1 MITLVLAMNKKRT
14 IGLNGVMPWRNAED
28 LKFFRRLTMNQEIV
42 MGRKTVEGLPKTLD
56 GRHIHTVT
64 RNPEIKQSIQDFE
77 QYLIDHQDTKEQILI
92 LGGGEIYKQALPYA
106 HKIYL
111 SVIDDETVGD
121 TFFPELDPKAFRR
134 TEKIPFE
141 TFVLEIYERITV

>member
-1 MITLVLAMNKKRT
+1 MITLVLAINKNRT

-42 MGRKTVEGLPKTLD
+42 MGRKTVEGLPKNLD

-64 RNPEIKQSIQDFE
+64 RDASIPNSIQDYE
-77 QYLIDHQDTKEQILI
+77 QFLKDHKDTKEQILI
-92 LGGGEIYKQALPYA
+92 CGGGEIYKQALPYA
-106 HKIYL
+106 KKIYC
-111 SVIDDETVGD
+111 SVINDETVGD
-121 TFFPELDPKAFRR
+121 TFFPELDPKEFRQ

-141 TFVLEIYERITV
+141 TFVLHIYERRA